1 MYNQLKQM
9 LYQAGQGVMINCI
22 IKRQYGEYFANNHT
36 MKCKKGMKMSKLFM
50 NTRGEACLI

>member
-9 LYQAGQGVMINCI
+9 LYQAGQGVMINSI

-36 MKCKKGMKMSKLFM
+36 IEMKKRNENVKTIYGY
-50 NTRGEACLI
+50 TG

>member
-9 LYQAGQGVMINCI
+9 LYQAGQGVMINSI

-36 MKCKKGMKMSKLFM
+36 ITMKKRNENVKTIYGY
-50 NTRGEACLI
+50 TG